1 MATTSGAAGTAGTA
15 ERTDHPM
22 GVLGPPDAQGRPGGL
37 LPWLGEPLRALL
49 DDRRHAQALLLLG
62 APGVGQF
69 ELAVAAAQSWLC
81 EAAEHERPGGGAACG
96 ACAACRLVQAQTHP
110 DLRIVLP
117 EALREPLRWAPAGPG
132 DDAAAADAGASRR
145 KPSRELRVD
154 DVRQAIAFAQTTSSR
169 GGAKVIVLHPAERLN
184 AIAAN
189 ALLKTL
195 EEPPEAVRF
204 VIVTG
209 DAARLLPTLR
219 SRCRP
224 LPVGLPSPELAER
237 WLADQGVRDAD
248 VLLAATGGQPLDA
261 LALRA
266 EGVDAAAWSA
276 LPAVV
281 AAGDSAPLQAWPLP
295 RLVDALLRLCGDLQ
309 RLGCGAAPR
318 HFPAA
323 ALPRTA
329 PPLAA
334 LNGWGRRL
342 LAEARHAE
350 HPYHVA
356 LAVDALVADAHAV
369 LTGR

>member
-1 MATTSGAAGTAGTA
+1 MATTTGPRSDHAAEWA
-15 ERTDHPM
+15 ERPV
-22 GVLGPPDAQGRPGGL
+22 GVLGPPDAEGRPAGL
-37 LPWLGEPLRALL
+37 LPWLDMPLRALL
-49 DDRRHAQALLLLG
+49 DDRRQAQALLLHG

-81 EAAEHERPGGGAACG
+81 EAALHQRPGAAACG
-96 ACAACRLVQAQTHP
+96 ACPACRLVQAQTHP
-110 DLRIVLP
+110 DLRVVLP

-132 DDAAAADAGASRR
+132 DDASPGDTGASRR

-154 DVRQAIAFAQTTSSR
+154 DVRQAIGFAQTTSAR
-169 GGAKVIVLHPAERLN
+169 GGAKVVVLHPAERLN

-204 VIVTG
+204 LIVTG
-209 DAARLLPTLR
+209 DAARLLPTIR

-224 LPVGLPSPELAER
+224 LPVGLPSPEVAQT
-237 WLADQGVRDAD
+237 WLAAQGVRDAG

-276 LPAVV
+276 LPGQVAV
-281 AAGDSAPLQAWPLP
+281 GDSTPLQGWPLP

-309 RLGCGAAPR
+309 RLACGAAPR

-323 ALPRTA
+323 ALPRTL
-329 PPLAA
+329 PPIGT

-356 LAVDALVADAHAV
+356 LAIDALVADAHAV
-369 LTGR
+369 LSAR